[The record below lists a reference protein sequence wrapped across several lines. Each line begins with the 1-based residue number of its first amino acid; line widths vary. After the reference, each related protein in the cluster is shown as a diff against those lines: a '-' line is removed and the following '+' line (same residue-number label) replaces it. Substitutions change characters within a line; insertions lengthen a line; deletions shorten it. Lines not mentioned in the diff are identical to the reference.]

1 MGERSV
7 DMLKVGEL
15 APDFELEDD
24 SGARVRLS
32 ALRGKTVVLYF
43 YPRDDTP
50 GCTKEACSFRDSW
63 AAVKASGAAVYGVS
77 PDTVEKHKAFK
88 DKYGLQFP
96 LLSDHDRSVMKAYGA
111 FGPKIM
117 YGKEVEGVIRST
129 FIIGPDG
136 RIAKVFPKVKPEGHA
151 GEVLEALKE
160 FGERKA

>member
-1 MGERSV
+1 
-7 DMLKVGEL
+7 MLKVGEM

-32 ALRGKTVVLYF
+32 GLRGKTVVLYF

-63 AAVKASGAAVYGVS
+63 AAVKASGAAVYGLS
-77 PDTVEKHKAFK
+77 PDTVEKHRAFR

-96 LLSDHDRSVMKAYGA
+96 LLSDRDRSVMKAYGA
-111 FGPKIM
+111 FGKKIM

-136 RIAKVFPKVKPEGHA
+136 KVAKVFPKVRPEGHA
-151 GEVLEALKE
+151 SEVLAAL
-160 FGERKA
+160 GQA